1 MDFKELY
8 EKKLTTAEKAAEV
21 VKSGDWIDYGWCAN
35 TPVAFDA
42 ALAKRAVELHDC
54 AAVFLCGYLKY
65 SRLKILHLTLHGIHG
80 IWAA

>member
-42 ALAKRAVELHDC
+42 ALAKRAVELHD
-54 AAVFLCGYLKY
+54 LKL
-65 SRLKILHLTLHGIHG
+65 RGGILMWVPEIFKIEDPASHIT
-80 IWAA
+80 